1 MDVSFELSPHKG
13 WLRINPTE
21 SQRYS
26 DIAVMEVVV
35 MVAVSRMV
43 DGAAIAEK
51 EQQGFPKRFLFAHW
65 ES

>member
-26 DIAVMEVVV
+26 DTAVMEVAV
-35 MVAVSRMV
+35 MVAGSRMV

-51 EQQGFPKRFLFAHW
+51 E
-65 ES
+65 